1 MEGRPPKG
9 LNKAATRET
18 VMVTMSDTMKEAL
31 DAYAGKQNETRSHI
45 VRAAIAQYI
54 GYDMQDEPQAGR
66 PRKYASREERKRVQ
80 RERNKL
86 KRRLANELLKADS
99 DAERAKVI
107 EALKADLEALD
118 TSNDDV

>member
-18 VMVTMSDTMKEAL
+18 IMVTMSDTMKEAL

-86 KRRLANELLKADS
+86 KRKLANELLKADS